1 MKSRIP
7 PIKLI
12 ACCLLLALWG
22 APELARAQYYVN
34 NQASTVGESRARG
47 MSDVIRSQGE
57 YNLATSA
64 AAINL
69 TQARSQDIV
78 NRQAGCQ
85 AYFEMRKMN
94 REYRAAEKEA
104 IAHPPRA
111 AEAMTRYAQQGK
123 PRKVSPGELDPV
135 TGRIA
140 WPSLLKANEH
150 EENREALDK
159 LFAKRAYDGA
169 ISTDEKTQLRKA
181 VMAMLDDLKKQR
193 RLASPTDYN
202 ATTDFLRS
210 LAYEGQS
217 PVT

>member
-1 MKSRIP
+1 MKARIS
-7 PIKLI
+7 PIWLM
-12 ACCLLLALWG
+12 AFGLLLALWG
-22 APELARAQYYVN
+22 APGLAWAQYYVN
-34 NQASTVGESRARG
+34 DSASTVGESYARG

-78 NRQAGCQ
+78 NRQAACKG
-85 AYFEMRKMN
+85 YFEMRKMN
-94 REYRAAEKEA
+94 RDYRAAEKEA

-111 AEAMTRYAQQGK
+111 SEAMARYAQQGK

-135 TGRIA
+135 TGRVA
-140 WPSLLKANEH
+140 WPSLLKADQH
-150 EENREALDK
+150 EENREILDK

-169 ISTDEKTQLRKA
+169 INTDEKAQLRKA
-181 VMAMLDDLKKQR
+181 VVAMLDDLKKQR

-202 ATTDFLRS
+202 ATSDFLRS